1 VAEESSSEKSTEELK
16 RLAAD
21 AMQEALSLAERG
33 REVLKRLVE
42 LNAKIAA
49 RDAEQVLAHHGLR
62 PTDVP
67 ITAPPLRSPS

>member
-1 VAEESSSEKSTEELK
+1 MAEESSSEKPIDDLK

-21 AMQEALSLAERG
+21 AMQEALSLAERS

-49 RDAEQVLAHHGLR
+49 HDLERVPAHDEL
-62 PTDVP
+62 
-67 ITAPPLRSPS
+67 LN